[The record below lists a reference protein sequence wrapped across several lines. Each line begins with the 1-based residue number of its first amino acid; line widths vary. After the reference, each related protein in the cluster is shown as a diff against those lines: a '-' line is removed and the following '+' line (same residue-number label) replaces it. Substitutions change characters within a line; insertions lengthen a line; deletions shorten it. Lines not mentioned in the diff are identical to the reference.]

1 MKYIYI
7 KKRRRKL
14 YIFKV
19 KSKLLDNS
27 IFLFFE
33 KSLKNFLGYNFFS
46 YTIHKKYAKLNF
58 IRFFLSI

>member
-7 KKRRRKL
+7 KKKRRKL

-46 YTIHKKYAKLNF
+46 DTIHKKYAKLNF
-58 IRFFLSI
+58 LRFFLSI